1 MKESKRGS
9 LTLFVENCSTSKVSM
24 VNDVRTVPSKIRE
37 SIARNNHLTESV
49 TKHGIWKFPIG
60 RVNTADKPNANG
72 RVYNRQLW
80 ENVMNN
86 QRNIWYQSTAL
97 ADHPLDESAG
107 SFKDVTLVWLG
118 MEISDISDLV
128 YGYGAFVGPNGALA
142 KDILDK
148 GGKIGFS
155 SSGFGE
161 LLSDGKTV
169 NPDTYEIERLADV
182 VLNPSQGVF
191 GTIDD
196 LDHEFCNDVTDSQT
210 VEYTKQQPLYNES
223 TQTQPKSKLINMEN
237 NKMSASYNAVN
248 IKAED
253 KPAIKENV
261 MSKVEEKAW
270 RKYVESFVNDATN
283 IDNPTKRLEEMVEI
297 LNLFEEGYAPDLKEK
312 LMEKIVEER
321 QSLMSMVESAVNI
334 QNELGDLDKVTERA
348 KSVINEGMEL
358 KASYEELLELNEGLK
373 KRNRELARKNTALQ
387 AKLSV
392 KEKKIDRFTKEFGE
406 KIVESEDKSDSLKEQ
421 LSEARQRIS
430 ELKSKNKKLENS
442 NESLE
447 KSLSSYKKRLSS
459 IKEATHTV
467 SSDNAKY
474 EERIKRLSE
483 KNRQL
488 RNQILDLTE
497 KETTYKNMLE
507 RMKTNNDRLSKFIE
521 DSKNA
526 EKAKK
531 KAEIDE
537 LMESSKSYA
546 ERTMGC
552 FNFRENQG
560 IDIEEYWQSQL
571 TRYGENI
578 LPYEKQIR
586 GAKTLREAQSA
597 FMKNMD
603 KIVSSMGVAF
613 DSFEVGMNDSI
624 NRSKLKENGFVMK
637 EDYTESEVNENFRKL
652 RESFGLL

>member
-1 MKESKRGS
+1 MKEDKRGT
-9 LTLFVENCSTSKVSM
+9 LTRFVENCSTSKVSF
-24 VNDVRTVPSKIRE
+24 VTDEKTVPSIIRE
-37 SIARNNHLTESV
+37 SISKNKRLKENVSKN
-49 TKHGIWKFPIG
+49 GIWRFPIG
-60 RVNTADKPNANG
+60 RINTPDKPNANG

-86 QRNIWYQSTAL
+86 QRDIWYQSTAL

-128 YGYGAFVGPNGALA
+128 FGYGAFVGPNGALA

-161 LLSDGKTV
+161 LLSDNKTV
-169 NPDTYEIERLADV
+169 NPDSYEIERLADV

-191 GTIDD
+191 GTADD
-196 LDHEFCNDVTDSQT
+196 LDHEFCDDVTDSQT

-223 TQTQPKSKLINMEN
+223 IQPKSKLINMEN
-237 NKMSASYNAVN
+237 NKVSASYNAVN
-248 IKAED
+248 VTAED
-253 KPAIKENV
+253 KPVIKENV

-283 IDNPTKRLEEMVEI
+283 IENPTKRLEEMVEI

-321 QSLMSMVESAVNI
+321 QSLMTMVESAVNI
-334 QNELGDLDKVTERA
+334 QNELGDLDKVADRA
-348 KSVINEGMEL
+348 KSIINEGMDL

-421 LSEARQRIS
+421 LSEAKRKIS

-467 SSDNAKY
+467 SSDNVKF

-488 RNQILDLTE
+488 RNQVLELTE

-507 RMKTNNDRLSKFIE
+507 RMRTNNERLSKFIE

-531 KAEIDE
+531 QAQIDE

-586 GAKTLREAQSA
+586 GAKTLREAQNA

-613 DSFEVGMNDSI
+613 DSFEIGMNDSI

>member
-1 MKESKRGS
+1 MKESKRGT
-9 LTLFVENCSTSKVSM
+9 LTRFVENCSTSKVSF
-24 VNDVRTVPSKIRE
+24 VTDEKTVPSTIRE
-37 SIARNNHLTESV
+37 SISKNKRLKENVSKN
-49 TKHGIWKFPIG
+49 GIWKFPIG
-60 RVNTADKPNANG
+60 RINTPDKPNANG

-86 QRNIWYQSTAL
+86 QRDIWYQSTAL

-128 YGYGAFVGPNGALA
+128 FGYGAFVGPNGALA

-161 LLSDGKTV
+161 LLGDNKTV

-191 GTIDD
+191 GTADD

-223 TQTQPKSKLINMEN
+223 IQPKSKLINMEN
-237 NKMSASYNAVN
+237 NKVSASYNAVN
-248 IKAED
+248 VTAED
-253 KPAIKENV
+253 KPVIKENV

-283 IDNPTKRLEEMVEI
+283 IENPTKRLEEMVEI

-321 QSLMSMVESAVNI
+321 QSLMTMVESAVNI
-334 QNELGDLDKVTERA
+334 QNELGDLDKVADRA
-348 KSVINEGMEL
+348 KSIINEGMDL

-421 LSEARQRIS
+421 LSEAKRKIS

-459 IKEATHTV
+459 IKESAHTV
-467 SSDNAKY
+467 SSDNVKF

-488 RNQILDLTE
+488 RNQVLELTE

-507 RMKTNNDRLSKFIE
+507 RMRTNNERLSKFIE

-531 KAEIDE
+531 QAQIDE

-586 GAKTLREAQSA
+586 GAKTLREAQNA

-613 DSFEVGMNDSI
+613 DSFEIGMNDSI